1 MPDIT
6 LVQLK
11 QAYDAALEQI
21 AAESFLEEGM
31 LPGLII
37 DRLQIGNNPP
47 GSSPSAEILDGN
59 LRMTLKQAQAFESRY
74 TVIDAYQNDATGFSA
89 VALRDTANPGRVVLA
104 ERSTE
109 INNDRA
115 RDIGADFQIFTNGFA
130 FDQILSAQDFL
141 NHVRPQLL
149 PGETIDLVGYS
160 LSGNIVRTLAAMYPT
175 EVNQTAGANVVFNA
189 TGLGGFSDLPG
200 QNRPRSVVL
209 LEMMNLY
216 RQVEAD
222 PNSATNVPV
231 LLLPLQL
238 TAIAAPP
245 IDRTNPN
252 GNVYPSPRND
262 FAEAYVQTKYTTFYN
277 DFGTTVVEPS
287 VAQYFGVAM
296 SGFDAAVV
304 ANSGSHP
311 VPVGVA
317 IEGQPV
323 VNIPGI
329 ASRFDYLN
337 THSLTLLTDSL
348 ALQILFKEIDPNMST
363 GTITSLFQASSA
375 SSAST
380 LTQKAEGDTLEKA
393 LDPLRQIFLGPTPT
407 PQTLPS
413 ANIPGSFGN
422 LANRT
427 TFYEGIAAVKTALA
441 GGVFTIEPF
450 VELNT
455 QGTAVI
461 RLAPSEVNAAAL
473 ENTDRGLA
481 FRYALKNLNPFAV
494 VGADYSGLGHASNGA
509 LTLFDPATGFGELT
523 EQYLKD
529 RAAFLE
535 EKIELNLLNDATSTG
550 NIHFKDFAPNGL
562 EITTAVD
569 LRVDQEFLFG
579 SDGDEGVGVLAG
591 NSKADHLYGGG
602 GNDLL
607 EGGDGR
613 DYLQGDAGIDRLDG
627 GEEADRMAGG
637 TDNDFYIVDNLG
649 DEVIEGFNNGTDRV
663 ESSVSFTLG
672 ANVEHLTLTGTA
684 DLNGTGN
691 ELNNDITGNSGINR
705 LDGQGGTDHLIGG
718 DKNDILIG
726 GTGDNDLLEGGAG
739 FDTYIYNAGDGT
751 DRIEDSDAQGQII
764 FQGHRLLGGIH
775 DPNDPLNTYT
785 SLDGLTT
792 YVLSGTDLIVNGVLT
807 VNENFQSGQFGIQLR
822 DVSEAN
828 YDNGY
833 PETTSPDVFG
843 LVNNIVHYGSGD
855 DVDFGERGNDQLF
868 GEGGNDALEGNTGDD
883 RLSGGAGN
891 DFLRGDNVTAPGP
904 AFNIGTDAVWGRDVL
919 DGGDGDDTLIGD
931 WGDDI
936 LRGGA
941 GVDLLYGDCLSAAQ
955 GTASANDFLDGGEGN
970 DELHGQEGDDVLY
983 GGAGNDFL
991 SGEAG
996 NDVEDGGDGDDL
1008 IFAYLGNDSLAGG
1021 AGLDQLYGDVGN
1033 DILDGGDDADTLHG
1047 GDGADE
1053 LFGGAG
1059 DDLLFGDGLNNP
1071 SELSAAGGAD
1081 FLDGGAGNDH
1091 LEGGLGDDTLF
1102 GGTENDVLFGEE
1114 GADSLFGDEGADE
1127 LQGGTGNDFLSG
1139 DAGDDLL
1146 FGQAGD
1152 DTLDGGDGDDTLA
1165 GNDGTDTLVGGAGS
1179 EVLEGGQGNDRLIGG
1194 AGQDTYR
1201 FSLGHGQD
1209 TITDTVRVGEG
1220 NLIQFG
1226 TGITLGSL
1234 SFIQDQ
1240 AQQTLTIHVAGGDS
1254 LRLLGFDPNTFNYV
1268 VDTLAFADGTQ
1279 VLLADQLPLPGGL
1292 IEGTDESNVI
1302 RTGSSDDTIFA
1313 GAGNDVVISGAG
1325 NDVIVG
1331 GVGADILQGGA
1342 GQDTY
1347 VFSAGDGADTIS
1359 DTASEG
1365 NRLVFGAGVS
1375 SSALTLGRGNN
1386 NSLDIQGPLPT
1397 ERVRL
1402 TGGLLTGASPIATF
1416 EFADGT
1422 VLTFDQF
1429 VARGIALPGT
1439 SEPDTIIGTKFSDR
1453 ITGAAGN
1460 DVLLGQEGADQIFG
1474 GQGDDVM
1481 RGGDDNDVLN
1491 GDAGNDSLEGEAG
1504 DDVLVGGA
1512 GDDQLLGGGGAD
1524 TYRFNLG
1531 DGIDSISDPNSIGEE
1546 SRVVFGPGISSSSLT
1561 LATSFGQVIVR
1572 PGTADEGTKNGANG
1586 SDVLGFRAVD
1596 KFEFTDGTSITYAEL
1611 VARGFDIV
1619 GTLFDD
1625 QLFGTNVVDRITGG
1639 AGNDQLEG
1647 GAGDD
1652 TFFFNQGD
1660 GLDSLTDQATADA
1673 GNRLVF
1679 GPGIVA
1685 DTIRLHLT
1693 ERPFDSSA
1701 FSLQLEIGT
1710 TGEGVRFDTFDSNDA
1725 LGLHAVEYFVFADGA
1740 TLTFNQLL
1748 ERGIEVT
1755 GTVDDDVLTGTNV
1768 TDLLDGGAGNDELRG
1783 GEGNDVYL
1791 FGRGSGQDVVIDR
1804 GGSLDAIRLAA
1815 DVTPSDVTVM
1825 QEGYDLVLGI
1835 AGTSDRLTLSFFFL
1849 VQDLQVEQVQFAN
1862 GTVWDAAFL
1871 RALVQSTISGTAG
1884 SDTLIGTAGND
1895 QLAGLGGADT
1905 ITGLAGNDRLDGGT
1919 GADQLSGGSGDDL
1932 YVVDDAGDVVA
1943 EFANEGVDT
1952 IQSSITY
1959 TLGVNVENLT
1969 LTGNAAINGTGNALD
1984 NVLRGNGAANVLTGG
1999 AGNDTYAV
2007 HESGDVVIEGA
2018 NEGIDT
2024 VQSSITYTLG
2034 ANVENLILTGSA
2046 AINATGNA
2054 FDNVLVGNASINML
2068 AGGAGNDTYVIGRED
2083 LVFEAAGEGIDTI
2096 ESAESYT
2103 LGAYVENLTLVDSY
2117 ATRIDTQQSSQDFD
2131 GIGNALDNV
2140 LMGNRGRN
2148 FLDGGLGADM
2158 LSGGAGDDSYVV
2170 DNVGDVVTEHFNE
2183 GMDTVESSI
2192 SYTLSAHVENLALTG
2207 SAAINGKGN
2216 ALDNFV
2222 GGNDAENILDG
2233 AAGNDVLAGGAGHDT
2248 YVFGRGAGQ
2257 DIVGESLGESSTV
2270 LVTAGVS
2277 PIELNI
2283 YNANTGLVLNIA
2295 GTTDTLTLGTAT
2307 NLDIRFADGTVWN
2320 SAIIQSRAVN
2330 DPPASNGTP
2339 ENEGD
2344 DVLVGGVGNNEL
2356 IGGLGNDQLI
2366 GGFGDDRLYGLRQSF
2381 AGFASGSDNDT
2392 LLGGPGSDILYG
2404 SMGNDFLD
2412 GGTGNDLLIGGLDHD
2427 TFVFGRGYGYDT
2439 IINRRQLFS
2448 SDVSE
2453 ESGSALDVIRMAPG
2467 LLPSDLHIT
2476 LGDGSQNPFS
2486 NFDLVFH
2493 VNFDPDD
2500 QLIYQRSLGFYFDN
2514 PPSGYAL
2521 DHVEFSDGTIW
2532 TLATVLAMVQSPTV
2546 TGTEGDDILN
2556 GVFAPIDQMLI
2567 GGLGHDRYLVAQQD
2581 TIVELPNEGIDTI
2594 EWWGGG
2600 LDEVPFTL
2608 PANVENFRPV
2618 LGGEAGDVAG
2628 NELDNVIIGS
2638 GQDNVLDGMAGND
2651 ILIGGST
2658 RRVDGPPYTVGP
2670 GRDILIGGFGNDR
2683 LVAVGDNFDLDV
2695 RPLSGDDVL
2704 IGGPGDDTYVL
2715 DHPGHIIVELAGEGS
2730 DTVETSVNYTL
2741 GENVENLTLV
2751 GFSDSVLTGTGNALD
2766 NVMRGNDEGTNVL
2779 NGLAG
2784 DDTLAGG
2791 QYGND
2796 TLRGGAGNDIYLFKV
2811 GDGIDTIEDATGP
2824 GEGNRIQF
2832 GVGIVQNDLT
2842 FTHDQVLRT
2851 LTIQVG
2857 TSGTDQLILKNFDPT
2872 NVNGSFVVETL
2883 AFADGTNAS
2892 LAALLGLGSP
2902 VNHAPTVA
2910 TPLAD
2915 QTVQEDVPL
2924 SIQVP
2929 ANTFADQDAGD
2940 VLTYSASLA
2949 NGGALPTWLSFNNT
2963 TRIFSGTPD
2972 DAQVGTLDLRMTAT
2986 DQENL
2991 SVSDIFRLTVVNA
3004 NEAPTAVSPLAD
3016 QQATEDAPFSL
3027 VVPIG
3032 AFADVDLGD
3041 MLTYSATLA
3050 NGSPLPAW
3058 LSFNAV
3064 TRTFTGTPLN
3074 DDVGSLN
3081 IAVKATDLGGLS
3093 ATNTFA
3099 LAIQNV
3105 NDAPTVA
3112 NPLVDQTVLE
3122 DAPFSIQVPGN
3133 TFADEDAG
3141 DVLSYSASLAN
3152 GSALPTWLSF
3162 NATTRIFTGTPDDAQ
3177 VGSLDLR
3184 VTATDNGNLTVS
3196 DVFTLTVTNVN
3207 DAPTIAAPL
3216 ANQTILEDASFS
3228 LVVPANTFA
3237 DQDVIQGDQLT
3248 YSASLANGSTLPLWL
3263 SFNATTRTFT
3273 GTPLNSDVGTL
3284 NLAIT
3289 ATDLGGLSATDT
3301 FAFTVQNVNDAPTV
3315 AVPIADQQA
3324 TQGTVFSLVVPA
3336 TTFADV
3342 DAGDT
3347 LTYSATLS
3355 NGASLPTWLSFN
3367 PVTRTFTGTPQAGDV
3382 GAIDVRVTATDQG
3395 NLNAADAFALTIVP
3409 SGGTAG
3415 NDTLIGTSG
3424 NDVLDGLAGD
3434 DVLRG
3439 LAGNDTLIGGAG
3451 NDLLDGGLG
3460 TDSMTGGTGND
3471 TYVVDAASD
3480 VVTESLNSGTDTVQS
3495 SITYSLGA
3503 NVENLTL
3510 TGTAAINGT
3519 GNALDNVLTG
3529 NSAAN
3534 TLTGGAGND
3543 VYVIGAGDT
3552 VVETANAGLD
3562 TVLSDVTTTLSAN
3575 VELLVLNG
3583 ASAING
3589 TGNSLANTLSGN
3601 SAGNTLDGGVGAD
3614 ILAGLDGNDTYLV
3627 DNAGDLV
3634 IELANN
3640 GIDTV
3645 QSTVTYTLT
3654 ANVENLTL
3662 TGTAAI
3668 NGTGNILDNV
3678 LLGNG
3683 ANNTLTGGA
3692 GNDMFDGGAGNDT
3705 MVGGTGNDTYV
3716 VTAVGDVVTEN
3727 ANEGTDTVQS
3737 SLAYTLGANVENLT
3751 LTGTTAINGTGNGS
3765 ANVMIGNSGA
3775 NVLSGAGGADTLRG
3789 GVGNDTL
3796 NGGSGNDIFLFG
3808 RGDGQDLV
3816 QDNSGTADKLLYD
3829 AGINPLDLVISRQAN
3844 DLRLSIHGSTDRV
3857 TVQNWYSS
3865 SANRTE
3871 TIQAGNGQTI
3881 LSTQVDQ
3888 LIQAMAGFT
3897 AQTGLTWDQAI
3908 DQRPQEV
3915 QTVLAASWQ

>member
-1 MPDIT
+1 M
-6 LVQLK
+6 
-11 QAYDAALEQI
+11 
-21 AAESFLEEGM
+21 
-31 LPGLII
+31 
-37 DRLQIGNNPP
+37 
-47 GSSPSAEILDGN
+47 
-59 LRMTLKQAQAFESRY
+59 
-74 TVIDAYQNDATGFSA
+74 
-89 VALRDTANPGRVVLA
+89 
-104 ERSTE
+104 
-109 INNDRA
+109 
-115 RDIGADFQIFTNGFA
+115 
-130 FDQILSAQDFL
+130 
-141 NHVRPQLL
+141 
-149 PGETIDLVGYS
+149 
-160 LSGNIVRTLAAMYPT
+160 
-175 EVNQTAGANVVFNA
+175 
-189 TGLGGFSDLPG
+189 
-200 QNRPRSVVL
+200 
-209 LEMMNLY
+209 
-216 RQVEAD
+216 
-222 PNSATNVPV
+222 
-231 LLLPLQL
+231 
-238 TAIAAPP
+238 
-245 IDRTNPN
+245 
-252 GNVYPSPRND
+252 
-262 FAEAYVQTKYTTFYN
+262 
-277 DFGTTVVEPS
+277 
-287 VAQYFGVAM
+287 
-296 SGFDAAVV
+296 
-304 ANSGSHP
+304 
-311 VPVGVA
+311 
-317 IEGQPV
+317 
-323 VNIPGI
+323 
-329 ASRFDYLN
+329 
-337 THSLTLLTDSL
+337 
-348 ALQILFKEIDPNMST
+348 
-363 GTITSLFQASSA
+363 
-375 SSAST
+375 
-380 LTQKAEGDTLEKA
+380 
-393 LDPLRQIFLGPTPT
+393 
-407 PQTLPS
+407 
-413 ANIPGSFGN
+413 
-422 LANRT
+422 
-427 TFYEGIAAVKTALA
+427 
-441 GGVFTIEPF
+441 
-450 VELNT
+450 
-455 QGTAVI
+455 
-461 RLAPSEVNAAAL
+461 
-473 ENTDRGLA
+473 
-481 FRYALKNLNPFAV
+481 
-494 VGADYSGLGHASNGA
+494 
-509 LTLFDPATGFGELT
+509 
-523 EQYLKD
+523 
-529 RAAFLE
+529 
-535 EKIELNLLNDATSTG
+535 
-550 NIHFKDFAPNGL
+550 
-562 EITTAVD
+562 
-569 LRVDQEFLFG
+569 
-579 SDGDEGVGVLAG
+579 
-591 NSKADHLYGGG
+591 
-602 GNDLL
+602 
-607 EGGDGR
+607 
-613 DYLQGDAGIDRLDG
+613 
-627 GEEADRMAGG
+627 
-637 TDNDFYIVDNLG
+637 
-649 DEVIEGFNNGTDRV
+649 
-663 ESSVSFTLG
+663 
-672 ANVEHLTLTGTA
+672 
-684 DLNGTGN
+684 
-691 ELNNDITGNSGINR
+691 
-705 LDGQGGTDHLIGG
+705 
-718 DKNDILIG
+718 
-726 GTGDNDLLEGGAG
+726 
-739 FDTYIYNAGDGT
+739 
-751 DRIEDSDAQGQII
+751 
-764 FQGHRLLGGIH
+764 
-775 DPNDPLNTYT
+775 
-785 SLDGLTT
+785 
-792 YVLSGTDLIVNGVLT
+792 
-807 VNENFQSGQFGIQLR
+807 
-822 DVSEAN
+822 
-828 YDNGY
+828 
-833 PETTSPDVFG
+833 
-843 LVNNIVHYGSGD
+843 
-855 DVDFGERGNDQLF
+855 
-868 GEGGNDALEGNTGDD
+868 
-883 RLSGGAGN
+883 
-891 DFLRGDNVTAPGP
+891 
-904 AFNIGTDAVWGRDVL
+904 
-919 DGGDGDDTLIGD
+919 
-931 WGDDI
+931 
-936 LRGGA
+936 
-941 GVDLLYGDCLSAAQ
+941 
-955 GTASANDFLDGGEGN
+955 
-970 DELHGQEGDDVLY
+970 
-983 GGAGNDFL
+983 
-991 SGEAG
+991 
-996 NDVEDGGDGDDL
+996 
-1008 IFAYLGNDSLAGG
+1008 
-1021 AGLDQLYGDVGN
+1021 
-1033 DILDGGDDADTLHG
+1033 
-1047 GDGADE
+1047 
-1053 LFGGAG
+1053 
-1059 DDLLFGDGLNNP
+1059 
-1071 SELSAAGGAD
+1071 
-1081 FLDGGAGNDH
+1081 
-1091 LEGGLGDDTLF
+1091 
-1102 GGTENDVLFGEE
+1102 
-1114 GADSLFGDEGADE
+1114 
-1127 LQGGTGNDFLSG
+1127 
-1139 DAGDDLL
+1139 
-1146 FGQAGD
+1146 
-1152 DTLDGGDGDDTLA
+1152 
-1165 GNDGTDTLVGGAGS
+1165 
-1179 EVLEGGQGNDRLIGG
+1179 
-1194 AGQDTYR
+1194 
-1201 FSLGHGQD
+1201 
-1209 TITDTVRVGEG
+1209 
-1220 NLIQFG
+1220 
-1226 TGITLGSL
+1226 
-1234 SFIQDQ
+1234 
-1240 AQQTLTIHVAGGDS
+1240 
-1254 LRLLGFDPNTFNYV
+1254 
-1268 VDTLAFADGTQ
+1268 
-1279 VLLADQLPLPGGL
+1279 
-1292 IEGTDESNVI
+1292 
-1302 RTGSSDDTIFA
+1302 
-1313 GAGNDVVISGAG
+1313 
-1325 NDVIVG
+1325 
-1331 GVGADILQGGA
+1331 
-1342 GQDTY
+1342 
-1347 VFSAGDGADTIS
+1347 
-1359 DTASEG
+1359 
-1365 NRLVFGAGVS
+1365 
-1375 SSALTLGRGNN
+1375 
-1386 NSLDIQGPLPT
+1386 
-1397 ERVRL
+1397 
-1402 TGGLLTGASPIATF
+1402 
-1416 EFADGT
+1416 
-1422 VLTFDQF
+1422 
-1429 VARGIALPGT
+1429 
-1439 SEPDTIIGTKFSDR
+1439 
-1453 ITGAAGN
+1453 
-1460 DVLLGQEGADQIFG
+1460 
-1474 GQGDDVM
+1474 
-1481 RGGDDNDVLN
+1481 
-1491 GDAGNDSLEGEAG
+1491 
-1504 DDVLVGGA
+1504 
-1512 GDDQLLGGGGAD
+1512 
-1524 TYRFNLG
+1524 
-1531 DGIDSISDPNSIGEE
+1531 
-1546 SRVVFGPGISSSSLT
+1546 
-1561 LATSFGQVIVR
+1561 
-1572 PGTADEGTKNGANG
+1572 
-1586 SDVLGFRAVD
+1586 
-1596 KFEFTDGTSITYAEL
+1596 
-1611 VARGFDIV
+1611 
-1619 GTLFDD
+1619 
-1625 QLFGTNVVDRITGG
+1625 
-1639 AGNDQLEG
+1639 
-1647 GAGDD
+1647 
-1652 TFFFNQGD
+1652 
-1660 GLDSLTDQATADA
+1660 
-1673 GNRLVF
+1673 
-1679 GPGIVA
+1679 
-1685 DTIRLHLT
+1685 
-1693 ERPFDSSA
+1693 
-1701 FSLQLEIGT
+1701 
-1710 TGEGVRFDTFDSNDA
+1710 
-1725 LGLHAVEYFVFADGA
+1725 
-1740 TLTFNQLL
+1740 
-1748 ERGIEVT
+1748 
-1755 GTVDDDVLTGTNV
+1755 
-1768 TDLLDGGAGNDELRG
+1768 
-1783 GEGNDVYL
+1783 
-1791 FGRGSGQDVVIDR
+1791 
-1804 GGSLDAIRLAA
+1804 
-1815 DVTPSDVTVM
+1815 
-1825 QEGYDLVLGI
+1825 
-1835 AGTSDRLTLSFFFL
+1835 
-1849 VQDLQVEQVQFAN
+1849 
-1862 GTVWDAAFL
+1862 
-1871 RALVQSTISGTAG
+1871 
-1884 SDTLIGTAGND
+1884 
-1895 QLAGLGGADT
+1895 
-1905 ITGLAGNDRLDGGT
+1905 
-1919 GADQLSGGSGDDL
+1919 
-1932 YVVDDAGDVVA
+1932 
-1943 EFANEGVDT
+1943 
-1952 IQSSITY
+1952 
-1959 TLGVNVENLT
+1959 
-1969 LTGNAAINGTGNALD
+1969 
-1984 NVLRGNGAANVLTGG
+1984 
-1999 AGNDTYAV
+1999 
-2007 HESGDVVIEGA
+2007 
-2018 NEGIDT
+2018 
-2024 VQSSITYTLG
+2024 
-2034 ANVENLILTGSA
+2034 
-2046 AINATGNA
+2046 
-2054 FDNVLVGNASINML
+2054 
-2068 AGGAGNDTYVIGRED
+2068 
-2083 LVFEAAGEGIDTI
+2083 
-2096 ESAESYT
+2096 
-2103 LGAYVENLTLVDSY
+2103 
-2117 ATRIDTQQSSQDFD
+2117 
-2131 GIGNALDNV
+2131 
-2140 LMGNRGRN
+2140 
-2148 FLDGGLGADM
+2148 
-2158 LSGGAGDDSYVV
+2158 
-2170 DNVGDVVTEHFNE
+2170 
-2183 GMDTVESSI
+2183 
-2192 SYTLSAHVENLALTG
+2192 
-2207 SAAINGKGN
+2207 
-2216 ALDNFV
+2216 
-2222 GGNDAENILDG
+2222 DG

-2270 LVTAGVS
+2270 LVTAGVA

-2556 GVFAPIDQMLI
+2556 GVFAPIDQMFI

-2600 LDEVPFTL
+2600 LDEVPYTL

-2618 LGGEAGDVAG
+2618 LGGEAGDVTG

-2842 FTHDQVLRT
+2842 FTHDQVVRT

-2892 LAALLGLGSP
+2892 LAALLGLGGP

-2910 TPLAD
+2910 TPLVD

-2929 ANTFADQDAGD
+2929 ANTFADQDAND

-2949 NGGALPTWLSFNNT
+2949 NGSPLPAWLSFNT
-2963 TRIFSGTPD
+2963 TSRIFSGTPD
-2972 DAQVGTLDLRMTAT
+2972 DAQVGTLDLRVTAT

-2991 SVSDIFRLTVVNA
+2991 SVSDIFRLTVVNV

-3016 QQATEDAPFSL
+3016 QLATEDAPFSL
-3027 VVPIG
+3027 VVPAG
-3032 AFADVDLGD
+3032 TFADADSGD
-3041 MLTYSATLA
+3041 QLTYSATLA
-3050 NGSPLPAW
+3050 NGSTLPSW
-3058 LSFNAV
+3058 LSFNAA

-3112 NPLVDQTVLE
+3112 NLLVDQTVLE

-3141 DVLSYSASLAN
+3141 DVLSYSARLAN

-3162 NATTRIFTGTPDDAQ
+3162 NATTRTFTGTPDDAQ

-3248 YSASLANGSTLPLWL
+3248 YGASLANGSALPSWL

-3284 NLAIT
+3284 NLAVT
-3289 ATDLGGLSATDT
+3289 ATDLGGLSATNT
-3301 FAFTVQNVNDAPTV
+3301 FAFTVANVNDAPTV
-3315 AVPIADQQA
+3315 VAPLADQQA

-3347 LTYSATLS
+3347 LTYSAALS

-3367 PVTRTFTGTPQAGDV
+3367 SVTRTFSGTPQAGDV
-3382 GAIDVRVTATDQG
+3382 GAIDVRVMATDQG
-3395 NLNAADAFALTIVP
+3395 NLNVADVFALTIAP
-3409 SGGTAG
+3409 SSGTAG

-3575 VELLVLNG
+3575 VELLVLTG

-3737 SLAYTLGANVENLT
+3737 SLAYILGANVENLT
-3751 LTGTTAINGTGNGS
+3751 LTGTTAINGTGNSS

-3775 NVLSGAGGADTLRG
+3775 NALTGANGNDTLRG
-3789 GVGNDTL
+3789 GLGNDTV

-3829 AGINPLDLVISRQAN
+3829 AGISPLDLVISRQAN